1 MLVLIYLQ
9 FLKRA
14 VEVYEMENILY
25 IIKIILGT
33 QLEVTFRHSCRPG
46 WKCSKYRYQ
55 SFTNMVEHIIP
66 YLESSNSTT
75 LNVSKNW
82 PPQNQSNSVTIQSYT
97 ELLFSGKK
105 AKRTKTTNNHFLKV
119 KFCLQYMHTNYK
131 TKRNFNS
138 NKVMSL
144 GWGK

>member
-1 MLVLIYLQ
+1 MIYNGTKNRPIQKKASICYGEPHFKQIFANLRHTVNACIYLLT
-9 FLKRA
+9 FLKMA

-55 SFTNMVEHIIP
+55 SFKNMVKHIIT

-75 LNVSKNW
+75 PNVSKN
-82 PPQNQSNSVTIQSYT
+82 
-97 ELLFSGKK
+97 
-105 AKRTKTTNNHFLKV
+105 
-119 KFCLQYMHTNYK
+119 
-131 TKRNFNS
+131 
-138 NKVMSL
+138 
-144 GWGK
+144 